1 MNRRMAGF
9 GLALLAQVALL
20 AVVVPWGRDG
30 DQSTAHIIWL
40 KATARDQHDVMQGQ
54 YLNLDYEI
62 SDPNQFTEIE
72 KLRSGETVYAVVREI
87 RPGIWRGLRI
97 DHELPSDLPA
107 DQVAIRGE
115 TVDRGLQI
123 HAFLHEEADG
133 TWTAD
138 SVVTGDLRS
147 RFDHGR
153 EDRAVAGAWIRRL
166 GIAYRDI
173 ETYFVPESERKRIEE
188 DLRAHPK
195 EVVAKVRVSET
206 GRTSLIQIR
215 IQDRAYDF

>member
-9 GLALLAQVALL
+9 GVALLAQVALL
-20 AVVVPWGRDG
+20 AAVPWGRGG
-30 DQSTAHIIWL
+30 DSTAHTIWL

-54 YLNLDYEI
+54 YLKLDFEI

-72 KLRSGETVYAVVREI
+72 ELRPGETVYAVVRET
-87 RPGIWRGLRI
+87 RPGIWSGLRL

-123 HAFLHEEADG
+123 HAFLHEAADG

-147 RFDHGR
+147 RIDHGQ
-153 EDRAVAGAWIRRL
+153 EDRAVAGAYISRQ

-188 DLRAHPK
+188 DLRAHV
-195 EVVAKVRVSET
+195 EVVAKVRVSGT
-206 GRTSLIQIR
+206 GRASLIQIR
-215 IQDRAYDF
+215 IQDRTYDF

>member
-1 MNRRMAGF
+1 MNRRMAAF
-9 GLALLAQVALL
+9 GVALLAQVALL
-20 AVVVPWGRDG
+20 AAVPWGRGG
-30 DQSTAHIIWL
+30 DQSTAHTIWL

-54 YLNLDYEI
+54 YLSLDYEI
-62 SDPNQFTEIE
+62 SDPNQFTEIVE
-72 KLRSGETVYAVVREI
+72 LRSGETVYAIVREV
-87 RPGIWRGLRI
+87 RPGIWSGLRL
-97 DHELPSDLPA
+97 DHELPSDLPV

-123 HAFLHEEADG
+123 HVFLHEKVDG

-147 RFDHGR
+147 RLDHGQAG
-153 EDRAVAGAWIRRL
+153 RAVAGAWISRQ

-173 ETYFVPESERKRIEE
+173 ETYFVPQSERRRIAQ
-188 DLRAHPK
+188 DLRAHPQ
-195 EVVAKVRVSET
+195 EVVAKVRVSDT